1 MTATTYQ
8 TMRVET
14 DDRLAVMT
22 VDRPE
27 ARNALSRQVLTE
39 LRDALAAL
47 RDDDRVGAVALTGA
61 GERAF
66 VAGADIDQL
75 KDDTL
80 HTGLAGEM
88 QQLFHEIQ
96 RLARLVG
103 TGRAIDVI
111 LTGRFL
117 DATDAERFGLVTAVV
132 PLAGLLDEARAVA
145 ARILAKGPLAVQLA
159 KLVVRTGMDADQRT
173 GLALERLARSL
184 IYTTADKR
192 EGAEAFLGKRAPQF
206 EGR

>member
-14 DDRLAVMT
+14 GDRRAVIT

-61 GERAF
+61 GERAV
-66 VAGADIDQL
+66 VAGADI
-75 KDDTL
+75 
-80 HTGLAGEM
+80 
-88 QQLFHEIQ
+88 
-96 RLARLVG
+96 
-103 TGRAIDVI
+103 
-111 LTGRFL
+111 
-117 DATDAERFGLVTAVV
+117 

-184 IYTTADKR
+184 LYTTADKR